1 MIRVLSFDLDDTLW
15 AVKPVILRA
24 ERVQWAWIREHFPQ
38 SVGVLDKAKL
48 QELRRNVWDAYPDL
62 HFDLTFLR
70 LECLRRIAA
79 LSGIQDAAGFATDAF
94 AAFESARNRV
104 CFFPD
109 ALPALARLARDYPL
123 VAVTNGNA
131 SLDRTGIGSWFS
143 ARVSARDVGAA
154 KPDSRMFDAAA
165 KLATVAPDEVLH
177 IGDSPELDVEGA
189 RQAGQHTVWLNR
201 HGMAWPENLLLPDFE
216 IRSLAELTRRTIAE
230 IGT

>member
-15 AVKPVILRA
+15 AVKPVILAA
-24 ERVQWAWIREHFPQ
+24 ERVQWTWIREHFPQ
-38 SVGVLDKAKL
+38 SVGVWDKTKL
-48 QELRRNVWDAYPDL
+48 QEIRRSVWDAYPDR

-70 LECLRRIAA
+70 LECLRRIATR
-79 LSGIQDAAGFATDAF
+79 SGIQDVAGFAADAF

-104 CFFPD
+104 CFYSD
-109 ALPALARLARDYPL
+109 ALPALARLVRNYSL

-154 KPDSRMFDAAA
+154 KPDCRMFDAAA
-165 KLATVAPDEVLH
+165 KLAAVAPDEVLH

-189 RQAGQHTVWLNR
+189 RRAGQHTVWLNR
-201 HGMAWPENLLLPDFE
+201 QNLAWPRGLPRPDLE
-216 IRSLAELTRRTIAE
+216 IRSLAALTRGTIAE
-230 IGT
+230 IGA